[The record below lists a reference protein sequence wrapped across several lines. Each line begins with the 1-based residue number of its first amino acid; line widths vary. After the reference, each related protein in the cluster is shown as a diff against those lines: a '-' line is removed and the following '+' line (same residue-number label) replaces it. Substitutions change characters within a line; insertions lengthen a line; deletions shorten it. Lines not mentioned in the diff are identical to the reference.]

1 MNDKAEKVYGEAF
14 FELCE
19 EQNESGLKDILGEL
33 EGLSGV
39 FADAPE
45 FVKLMGTP
53 TISAD
58 EKLSLVKDII
68 KEGGV
73 SELVGNLLCV
83 LAEKSRVNCFA
94 GIVKTFKEL
103 YNEKFRLAEITVT
116 TSAPLSDK
124 IKEQISQKMSQI
136 IGKTVTI
143 NEKVEQGIIGGII
156 IDYGSRRYDGSVKAR
171 LAALKDEL
179 GSVIA

>member
-33 EGLSGV
+33 EGLSKV
-39 FADAPE
+39 FEDAPE

-68 KEGGV
+68 KEGKV

-83 LAEKSRVNCFA
+83 LAEKSRINCFA
-94 GIVKTFKEL
+94 GIVKVYKEL
-103 YNEKFRLAEITVT
+103 YNEKFKLAEITVT
-116 TSAPLSDK
+116 TSAPLSDN

-143 NEKVEQGIIGGII
+143 NEKIDEGIIGGII
-156 IDYGSRRYDGSVKAR
+156 VDYGSRRYDGSVKAR